1 MRTVALVLIHLRT
14 ALNHP
19 IEFIGEQT
27 DRLVALVGSDGCIHI
42 GAIDMDMPFGDEASR
57 HGLFRITLELH
68 ADAKD
73 AFLVAKQSCGFLL
86 NKRFEGWGK
95 FEVDSG
101 NDYIV
106 RVIISIHDYFR
117 CWVD

>member
-1 MRTVALVLIHLRT
+1 MAALVFVHLRAT
-14 ALNHP
+14 LQHP
-19 IEFIGEQT
+19 IQFIGEQT
-27 DRLVALVGSDGCIHI
+27 DRLMAFVGSDGCIHV
-42 GAIDMDMPFGDEASR
+42 GAIDMDMPFGDEATR

-68 ADAKD
+68 ANAQD

-86 NKRFEGWGK
+86 NIRFEGRGK
-95 FEVDSG
+95 FEVNSG

-117 CWVD
+117 YWVD